1 MRAEIIAFGDELTHG
16 QRLDTNSQ
24 WLAEQLSRLGLDVGF
39 HTCVGDDLNDSVAML
54 RLAATRSR
62 VVLCTGG
69 LGPTA
74 DDLTRQALADAFE
87 RPLSLDAEAL
97 ERIQAMFA
105 RRQRPMPPQ
114 NEVQAYFPDGSRPI
128 PNPHG
133 SAPGIDLTIGR
144 EPSTGPSCRFF
155 ALPGVPSEMR
165 QMWEETVVPRLRDE
179 MGVGRAAWW
188 YRTFKCFG
196 IGESD
201 VEVLLPELIRRGRQP
216 LVGITVSRA
225 TISLR
230 IAARAASWD
239 QFRAEIAE
247 TEQQIETALGD
258 LIFGF
263 DNDELQDVVA
273 RRVAQRQESLASV
286 EVGACNLIGGWLSQA
301 AGERYRGNLH
311 FGSRVTADKWL
322 ASLPARP
329 VAASVAAADGNLW
342 GAADSADELPT
353 ADRRDLDDKS
363 DAAWLGQLASAW
375 REVSG
380 ADWCL
385 ASGCY
390 PSRDQIVA
398 APAMQPF
405 PWSWG
410 IAGPGGQLWL
420 ASQPLGGHPD
430 VLLHR
435 LAKTSLD
442 QLRRRIEA
450 VS

>member
-39 HTCVGDDLNDSVAML
+39 HTCVGDNLDDSVAML

-62 VVLCTGG
+62 VVVCTGG

-87 RPLSLDAEAL
+87 RPLSLDSEAL
-97 ERIQAMFA
+97 ERIRTMFA

-114 NEVQAYFPDGSRPI
+114 NEVQAYFPSGSRLI

-133 SAPGIDLTIGR
+133 SAPGIDLTLGE

-165 QMWEETVVPRLRDE
+165 QMWEETVVVRLRE
-179 MGVGRAAWW
+179 ELGVGRAAWW

-230 IAARAASWD
+230 VAARAASWD
-239 QFRAEIAE
+239 QFRALIAD

-263 DNDELQDVVA
+263 DSDELQDAVA
-273 RRVAQRQESLASV
+273 RQVAQRQQSLASV
-286 EVGACNLIGGWLSQA
+286 EVGACNLIGSWLSQA

-311 FGSRVTADKWL
+311 FGSRDTADKWL
-322 ASLPARP
+322 AS
-329 VAASVAAADGNLW
+329 VSAAAGR
-342 GAADSADELPT
+342 SPPDE
-353 ADRRDLDDKS
+353 A
-363 DAAWLGQLASAW
+363 DAAWLGQLALAW

-390 PSRDQIVA
+390 PTRAQIEA
-398 APAMQPF
+398 APVMQPF

-410 IAGPGGQLWL
+410 IAGPAGQLWL
-420 ASQPLGGHPD
+420 GSQTLGGHPD

-442 QLRRRIEA
+442 QLRRQIPH
-450 VS
+450 VG